1 MPTEQKRRKVL
12 IVDDTPEN
20 IQVLMNLLRDEY
32 AIVVATNGERA
43 LHLATAQPVPDIILL
58 DVLMPGMDGYEVC
71 TRLKRDPRTES
82 IPVIFVTGLSD
93 HADEQRGL
101 DLGAVDYIH
110 KPFTPTLVKAR
121 LRNHLELKTHRD
133 HLEELVHERTREL
146 ILTQDAAI
154 FGLGILAEYRDI
166 ETGEHIRRTRHYV
179 RLMAERLK
187 DHQRFKGYFDRN
199 TLRLLFNSAPL
210 HDIGKVGVPDSV
222 LQKPAPLTE
231 IEFETMKQHTV
242 FGREIISR
250 IETGMS
256 DNAAS
261 AFLRFAEELA
271 YTHHERWDGSGY
283 HGQKGDQI
291 PVSGRLMALAD
302 VYDALTSLR
311 VYKPSYTHEQA
322 IRIITCGDGRTSPE
336 HFDPFVLQAFL
347 DLEEDVKMI
356 CLSYREV
363 DDPAY

>member
-1 MPTEQKRRKVL
+1 MPDEPKRRKVL

-32 AIVVATNGERA
+32 AIVVANNGERA
-43 LHLATAQPVPDIILL
+43 LHLATSQPVPDIILL

-93 HADEQRGL
+93 QADEQRGL

-110 KPFTPTLVKAR
+110 KPFTPSLVKAR

-166 ETGEHIRRTRHYV
+166 ETGEHIRRTQHYV

-187 DHQRFKGYFDRN
+187 DHQRFKGYFDRT

-222 LQKPAPLTE
+222 LQKPAPLSDA
-231 IEFETMKQHTV
+231 EFENMKQHTL
-242 FGREIISR
+242 FGRDIIKR
-250 IETGMS
+250 IETGMRN
-256 DNAAS
+256 NAAY

-271 YTHHERWDGSGY
+271 YTHHEHWDGTGY
-283 HGQKGDQI
+283 HGLKGDQI

-311 VYKPSYTHEQA
+311 VYKPAYPHEQA
-322 IRIITCGDGRTSPE
+322 VRIISGGDGRTCPE

-347 DLEEDVKMI
+347 DLEEEIRLI
-356 CLSYREV
+356 CLSCREAPEA
-363 DDPAY
+363 DG

>member
-1 MPTEQKRRKVL
+1 MTTDQKRRKVL

-32 AIVVATNGERA
+32 AIVVANNGERA
-43 LHLATAQPVPDIILL
+43 LHLASTQPAPDIILL

-71 TRLKRDPRTES
+71 TRLKRDPRTAS

-101 DLGAVDYIH
+101 DLGAVDYVH
-110 KPFTPTLVKAR
+110 KPFTPSLVKAR

-133 HLEELVHERTREL
+133 NLEELVHERTREL

-166 ETGEHIRRTRHYV
+166 ETGEHIRRTQLYV

-222 LQKPAPLTE
+222 LQKPAALSE
-231 IEFETMKQHTV
+231 AEFETMKQHTV
-242 FGREIISR
+242 SGREIINR
-250 IETGMS
+250 IEGAMHNNT
-256 DNAAS
+256 AS

-283 HGQKGDQI
+283 HGMKGDQI

-302 VYDALTSLR
+302 VYDALTSQR
-311 VYKPSYTHEQA
+311 VYKPAYPHERA
-322 IRIITCGDGRTSPE
+322 IEIITHGDGRTSPE

-347 DLEEDVKMI
+347 DLEEELRMI
-356 CLSYREV
+356 CLSCRET
-363 DDPAY
+363 DGSKN

>member
-20 IQVLMNLLRDEY
+20 IQVLMSLLRDEY
-32 AIVVATNGERA
+32 AITVANNGERA
-43 LHLATAQPVPDIILL
+43 LHLAVAQPAPDIILL

-93 HADEQRGL
+93 QADEQRGL
-101 DLGAVDYIH
+101 DLGALDYIH
-110 KPFTPTLVKAR
+110 KPFTPSLVKAR
-121 LRNHLELKTHRD
+121 LRNHLELKNHRD

-154 FGLGILAEYRDI
+154 LGLGILAEYRDV
-166 ETGEHIRRTRHYV
+166 ETGEHIRRTQRYV
-179 RLMAERLK
+179 RLMAEQLK
-187 DHQRFKGYFDRN
+187 GHQRFRGYFDRT

-222 LQKPAPLTE
+222 LQKPAPLSAA
-231 IEFETMKQHTV
+231 EFETMKQHTV
-242 FGREIISR
+242 FGRDIVKR
-250 IETGMS
+250 IEAGMHN
-256 DNAAS
+256 NAAS

-271 YTHHERWDGSGY
+271 YTHHEYWDGSGY
-283 HGQKGDQI
+283 HGLKGDEI

-311 VYKPSYTHEQA
+311 VYKPAYSHEQA
-322 IRIITCGDGRTSPE
+322 LEIITKGDGRTSPD

-347 DLEEDVKMI
+347 DLEEEVKLI
-356 CLSYREV
+356 CLSCREV
-363 DDPAY
+363 DVDRV

>member
-1 MPTEQKRRKVL
+1 MADNTIRRKVL

-20 IQVLMNLLRDEY
+20 IQVLMNLLRDDY
-32 AIVVATNGERA
+32 AIVVANNGERA
-43 LHLATAQPVPDIILL
+43 LHLAMTPPAPDIILL

-71 TRLKRDPRTES
+71 AKLKQDPRTAA
-82 IPVIFVTGLSD
+82 IPVIFVTGMSD
-93 HADEQRGL
+93 QADEQRGL

-110 KPFTPTLVKAR
+110 KPFTPSLVKAR

-154 FGLGILAEYRDI
+154 FGLGILAEYRDV
-166 ETGEHIRRTRHYV
+166 ETGEHIRRTQHYV

-187 DHQRFKGYFDRN
+187 DHQRFRGYFDRT

-222 LQKPAPLTE
+222 LQKPAPLTVT
-231 IEFETMKQHTV
+231 EFETMKQHTI

-250 IETGMS
+250 IEIAMRN
-256 DNAAS
+256 NAAS

-271 YTHHERWDGSGY
+271 YTHHENWDGSGY
-283 HGQKGDQI
+283 HGLQGDQI

-302 VYDALTSLR
+302 IYDALTSQR
-311 VYKPSYTHEQA
+311 VYKPAYSHERA
-322 IRIITCGDGRTSPE
+322 IEIITKGDGRTSPE

-347 DLEEDVKMI
+347 DLEEEMRMI
-356 CLSYREV
+356 CLSCRE
-363 DDPAY
+363 